1 MSRIIDTCQIV
12 SGFVPVDLQAAANTG
27 DVVSLKN
34 YNRLTVI
41 FFKAIGTA
49 GDDPVLTFEQGT
61 DVAFGTNKALA
72 TIDEYWSKQ
81 GALLTAVGT
90 FTRVSQTAGSTVT
103 LDATSAEEQGLYVF
117 EINAS
122 DLDVA
127 NSYDCVRV
135 TVADVGG
142 NAQLGCMLYVLSGP
156 RYAGATMSSAI
167 VD

>member
-1 MSRIIDTCQIV
+1 MRLIDHTQIV
-12 SGFVPVDLQAAANTG
+12 SGFPPVDLQAASNPG

-34 YNRLTVI
+34 YGHLTVI

-49 GDDPVLTFEQGT
+49 ADDPVLTFEQGT

-72 TIDEYWSKQ
+72 TVTEHWQKQ
-81 GALLTAVGT
+81 AALLTATGT
-90 FTRVSQTAGSTVT
+90 FTRVTQAAGSTVT
-103 LDATSAEEQGLYVF
+103 LNATSAEQQGLYVF
-117 EINAS
+117 EIDAS

-127 NSYDCVRV
+127 NSYDCIRV
-135 TVADVGG
+135 SVSDIGG
-142 NAQLGCMLYVLSGP
+142 NAQLGCLLYILSGP

>member
-1 MSRIIDTCQIV
+1 MRIIDTCQIV
-12 SGFVPVDLQAAANTG
+12 SGFVPVDLQTAANNG

-34 YNRLTVI
+34 YNRLTVV

-49 GDDPVLTFEQGT
+49 GDDPVLTFTQGT

-117 EINAS
+117 EIDAS

>member
-1 MSRIIDTCQIV
+1 MRLIDHTQIV
-12 SGFVPVDLQAAANTG
+12 SGFPPVDLQAASNPG

-34 YNRLTVI
+34 YGHLTVI

-61 DVAFGTNKALA
+61 NVAFGTNKALA